1 MSVCVHRCHPE
12 VVKSLPRCR
21 YTFGMFSGVV
31 VLLFVIQWDA
41 CGAVCC
47 ASWGGWGG
55 GEVGGGGAA
64 AVLSVGDSLSVATAP
79 GSV

>member
-41 CGAVCC
+41 CGAVCVLGWVGR
-47 ASWGGWGG
+47 WG
-55 GEVGGGGAA
+55 VGVGGAA

>member
-47 ASWGGWGG
+47 VRPGAG
-55 GEVGGGGAA
+55 GEVGGGGW
-64 AVLSVGDSLSVATAP
+64 GG
-79 GSV
+79 GSCVECW

>member
-1 MSVCVHRCHPE
+1 
-12 VVKSLPRCR
+12 
-21 YTFGMFSGVV
+21 MFSGVV

-41 CGAVCC
+41 CGAVCVLGWVGR
-47 ASWGGWGG
+47 WG
-55 GEVGGGGAA
+55 VGVGGAA